1 MYVNSSHTK
10 IPLYSLLL
18 YGHISAFCTGLC
30 TVSSW
35 GFACHNRKEPPNTA
49 LVNKARLWCPA
60 DQHINSAHA
69 MERDSREVVASGYDK
84 GKHVILAG

>member
-1 MYVNSSHTK
+1 M
-10 IPLYSLLL
+10 
-18 YGHISAFCTGLC
+18 
-30 TVSSW
+30 SSW

-84 GKHVILAG
+84 GKHVILDDFGASYTRAACPVEAILVQ